1 MLNVLLSTLSRAAQV
16 YVLKILASNFGL
28 LDEAIGFCAHGPP
41 AATRAF
47 QQPQRER
54 MTGSNR
60 LMREKLLPE

>member
-47 QQPQRER
+47 NNRSVRE
-54 MTGSNR
+54 
-60 LMREKLLPE
+60 